1 MTFFPL
7 HPPSGKRVLLAALAV
22 CVLAGMATPSGA
34 ALTVSAAPVVEGNLP
49 AVPGEAVFTLTL
61 SPVAAVDTSYQYTT
75 ASDTARELEDYLPA
89 RGSITIPAGQSSAT
103 VSVPLVADSW
113 QEGTESFSLIV
124 WPEGTAPAP
133 ALTGLSL
140 PPGDSAAWTGELAGL
155 SEGNW
160 FLGNL
165 LGERNGNNWNGLRYF
180 TPPGTVPPGAQLSYS
195 LSGPWLAYSFSSLPS
210 QEFPSGHYGSAFSD
224 KAPVAPSPLVWN
236 NHAGFPFPA
245 PDEWTNVLTMSGDI
259 AVIAEGYVVN
269 FHQLSPA
276 GPARF
281 RGSLRL
287 GRIFLPPNNDE
298 GVVALALAG
307 RRLAVATQTVVRIFE
322 ASTPDLGSWKE
333 VAYLP
338 GLTVPL
344 SLEGDHLLA
353 TPSSG
358 PDAGT
363 PGIHARNQGGA
374 GAWGRTT
381 FLRVPG
387 SSITA
392 SRYGTLM
399 RGGMALMADRLGGSS
414 TTPSN
419 PGRIHRF
426 LREATGSTWSYAGY
440 FTAPVPQSTDYFGNI
455 LVQAG
460 RDILTTAHLITG
472 EPGLAG
478 SFPGATVQI
487 HDDDLP
493 SVHLEAQPVDEPLNS
508 SRAVPVTVKLS
519 QRSAV
524 GVTVTWATADETAMA
539 GQDYL
544 ASSGSLVIP
553 AGQDS
558 AVFEISILPDTLVEP
573 VESFRITLTSAN
585 GALWDAASVPVRI
598 RDTNRPAVV
607 NAPARTL
614 YEDLPA
620 APAQVQLFPQTQ
632 PLTIGWKI
640 GTIGYSSYDG
650 SPDSGQF
657 AQPGVDWPA
666 ASGQLTALSAQ
677 TLTFPW
683 SVTSD
688 GLSEKVKTGSV
699 IMELPAGAIAAS
711 FSLRHHY
718 QLPPG
723 SSYKIEHSSS
733 DGRTIAALEKGPARV
748 LHLFQR
754 SAAEPGGWARR
765 LVPPPPGLTEWPE
778 GALQLRQ
785 GRMVFFAHSGAA
797 WFYAENAG
805 GPGNWGLEATSSTLP
820 AYAYYTG
827 RSFFDGETLLV
838 PTGSSFLLVNRGTGD
853 WDDIQN
859 LSVGTARV
867 LQGCLENGQLA
878 VSLDHSNPET
888 AEIHF
893 YTRRTNALTPWEA
906 AGSPLILNSSAR
918 EFHLAGNLLVISDT
932 MTPKSSTI
940 YRRQADGTWQL
951 EQIIP
956 DRETRSIDRGLIL
969 TDFGLY
975 TDAGPMAQ
983 RWIPAD
989 PSPLSGLLQN
999 GILLQSYESSFDS
1012 SGFFLIS
1019 EAGLSTRL
1027 VDEDSYR
1034 VTARADSN
1042 WLEWA
1047 DKERVATVTLGT
1059 PGLPAPVD
1067 IVIPFKTIPGGTATP
1082 EVDYRS
1088 VQGTVTIPAGG
1099 SAAYLAVP
1107 LLPDALTEP
1116 AETVLLEFGTPT
1128 YGQVSGTG
1136 SSPILTSRIT
1146 DFPLTAAAPSTAR
1159 FVPEPA
1165 SGSATYS
1172 IPFRMTRPS
1181 SAAFNARYRII
1192 AGSATA
1198 ADAVLT
1204 TSGILPMPPGSCL
1217 IPVPLTILADSLVE
1231 DVEQLQIIVDMGG
1244 LSVSTL
1250 VSIDDF
1256 PPAPHVPDSYSA
1268 LQGLVLDFDPSRN
1281 VLTNDPS
1288 GATSVIAARPARYGT
1303 VTWQAD
1309 GTFKYTPPPNFTG
1322 TDYFAYTAGGTSLF
1336 KLPENTVWKWLNPNT
1351 GQDPGVTIPGF
1362 QTSWM
1367 QPSFN
1372 DALWQNGTGL
1382 MGYGIMGSG
1391 NGVPLNTT
1399 LNAPASGSR
1408 YTAYFRTTFN
1418 VPVSPAAGVGI
1429 EFSCDDA
1436 VICYLNGSELGRF
1449 DKTAGSAFFTAPD
1462 TYRLLASTLLDAAEE
1477 TQSRRVY
1484 FPTAQMLSGANT
1496 ISISLHNNAAT
1507 SSDLGLRVTQL
1518 TAGPIAPPV
1527 YVSIQVA
1534 DSGQVPVLQTDSY
1547 TVPGT
1552 ATPVDSH
1559 LIGGSAYDN
1568 DGLLSETG
1576 IPYDPVLE
1584 VEIGGSPLGPVT
1596 FQKETGHF
1604 TMAPPSGFFGA
1615 TSFTYRVRDKDG
1627 WSLPAA
1633 ITITIQ
1639 PNRGFDVWRAAQFGG
1654 GSSNT
1659 ASLPL
1664 ADGDGDHLANLLE
1677 YTLNRSPV
1685 ASESSAPLTLA
1696 ETESGWVID
1705 FGARTGYGEDAVLLL
1720 ETTSAL
1726 NAAPWIPLARLNDLY
1741 YNLAWLAKGVILT
1754 DRVHE
1759 LGGHR
1764 QYRVTLPGMQN
1775 PTGFFRLRAQ
1785 MEEHPLD
1792 P

>member
-7 HPPSGKRVLLAALAV
+7 HPPRGKRALLASLAV

-89 RGSITIPAGQSSAT
+89 HGSVTIPAGQSSAT

-124 WPEGTAPAP
+124 WPEGSAPAP
-133 ALTGLSL
+133 ALTALSL
-140 PPGDSAAWTGELAGL
+140 PPGNSAAWTGAQAGL

-160 FLGNL
+160 FVGNL
-165 LGERNGNNWNGLRYF
+165 MGERNGDQWNGLRYLNPPI
-180 TPPGTVPPGAQLSYS
+180 TPPPDTHLSYS
-195 LSGPWLAYSFSSLPS
+195 LSGPWLAYSFSSRPS
-210 QEFPSGHYGSAFSD
+210 LEFPSGRYGSAFSE
-224 KAPVAPSPLVWN
+224 KTPIAPSTLVWN
-236 NHAGFPFPA
+236 NYAGFPFPA
-245 PDEWTNVLTMSGDI
+245 PNEWANIITMSGDI
-259 AVIAEGYVVN
+259 VVIAEGYVVN
-269 FHQLSPA
+269 FYQLSLA

-287 GRIFLPPNNDE
+287 GRIPNNDE
-298 GVVALALAG
+298 GVVAMALAG
-307 RRLAVATQTVVRIFE
+307 RRLAVATYTVVRIFE
-322 ASTPDLGSWKE
+322 ASTPDLSRWKE

-363 PGIHARNQGGA
+363 PGIHARNEGGA
-374 GAWGRTT
+374 GSWGRTS
-381 FLRVPG
+381 LLKVPG
-387 SSITA
+387 SSFAA
-392 SRYGTLM
+392 SRYSTLM
-399 RGGMALMADRLGGSS
+399 RGGMALMADWLGGSV

-426 LREATGSTWSYAGY
+426 LREPTGNAWSYAGY
-440 FTAPVPQSTDYFGNI
+440 FTAPVPQTTDFFGNI

-460 RDILTTAHLITG
+460 RDMLTAALLFTG
-472 EPGLAG
+472 KSGLAG

-508 SRAVPVTVKLS
+508 SRVVPVTVKLS

-524 GVTVTWATADETAMA
+524 GVTITWATADETATA

-544 ASSGSLVIP
+544 ASTGSLVIP

-558 AVFEISILPDTLVEP
+558 AVFEISILPDTVVEP
-573 VESFRITLTSAN
+573 AESFAVTLTSAN
-585 GALWDAASVPVRI
+585 GAQWDAASVAVRI
-598 RDTNRPAVV
+598 RNTNRPAVV
-607 NAPARTL
+607 NAPARIL

-632 PLTIGWKI
+632 PLTIGWKM

-666 ASGQLTALSAQ
+666 ASGQLTAPSAQ
-677 TLTFPW
+677 TLSFPW

-688 GLSEKVKTGSV
+688 GLSEKVKNGSV
-699 IMELPAGAIAAS
+699 IIELPAGAIAAS

-718 QLPPG
+718 QLPQG
-723 SSYKIEHSSS
+723 SSYRIEHSSS

-748 LHLFQR
+748 LHLYQR

-765 LVPPPPGLTEWPE
+765 LLPPPPDLTEWPE
-778 GALQLRQ
+778 GTLQLRQ
-785 GRMVFFAHSGAA
+785 GRMVFYAHSGTA

-805 GPGNWGLEATSSTLP
+805 GPGNWGMEATSSTLP
-820 AYAYYTG
+820 ASVFYTDA
-827 RSFFDGETLLV
+827 SFFDGETLLV
-838 PTGSSFLLVNRGTGD
+838 PTGSNLLLVNRGNGD
-853 WDDIQN
+853 WNDIQN
-859 LSVGTARV
+859 LFVGTARV
-867 LQGCLENGQLA
+867 LQARLEDGHLA

-888 AEIHF
+888 AEFHF
-893 YTRRTNALTPWEA
+893 YSRRANALRPWEA
-906 AGSPLILNSSAR
+906 AGSPLILNASSR
-918 EFHLAGNLLVISDT
+918 EFYLAGSLLVISNT

-956 DRETRSIDRGLIL
+956 DRQTRSIDRGLIL

-975 TDAGPMAQ
+975 ADAGPMAQ
-983 RWIPAD
+983 RWISAN
-989 PSPLSGLLQN
+989 PSPLSGQLES
-999 GILLQSYESSFDS
+999 GILLESSESSFYS

-1027 VDEDSYR
+1027 VDEDTYR
-1034 VTARADSN
+1034 VMARADNN

-1088 VQGTVTIPAGG
+1088 VQGTVTIPAGS

-1128 YGQVSGTG
+1128 YGQVSGAG
-1136 SSPILTSRIT
+1136 SSPVLTSTIT
-1146 DFPLTAAAPSTAR
+1146 DSPLTAAAPSTPR

-1204 TSGILPMPPGSCL
+1204 TSGILPMPPGSSI
-1217 IPVPLTILADSLVE
+1217 IPIPLTILADSLVE

-1268 LQGLVLDFDPSRN
+1268 LQGLTLDFDPSRN
-1281 VLTNDPS
+1281 VLANDSS
-1288 GATSVIAARPARYGT
+1288 GIPSVIPGRPARFGT
-1303 VTWQAD
+1303 VEWQAD
-1309 GTFKYTPPPNFTG
+1309 GTFRYTPPPNFTG
-1322 TDYFAYTAGGTSLF
+1322 TDYFAYTASGTSHF
-1336 KLPENTVWKWLNPNT
+1336 KLPENNVWKWLNPNT

-1362 QTSWM
+1362 QTNWM
-1367 QPSFN
+1367 QPSFD

-1391 NGVPLNTT
+1391 NGVPLQTT
-1399 LNAPASGSR
+1399 LNTPASGNR
-1408 YTAYFRTTFN
+1408 YTAYFRTTFSIGD
-1418 VPVSPAAGVGI
+1418 PPAAGVGI
-1429 EFSCDDA
+1429 EFNCDDA
-1436 VICYLNGSELGRF
+1436 AIFYLNGIGIGRF
-1449 DKTAGSAFFTAPD
+1449 DKTAGSPFFTAPD
-1462 TYRLLASTLLDAAEE
+1462 TYRLFASTVLDAEEE
-1477 TQSRRVY
+1477 TQLRRAY
-1484 FPTAQMLSGANT
+1484 FPNAQLLTGSNT
-1496 ISISLHNNAAT
+1496 VAISLHNVQAA
-1507 SSDLGLRVTQL
+1507 SSDLGLRITQI

-1534 DSGQVPVLQTDSY
+1534 DSGQVPLLQADSY

-1559 LIGGSAYDN
+1559 LIGGSAYTN
-1568 DGLLSETG
+1568 DGLLSEAG
-1576 IPYDPVLE
+1576 VPYDPILE
-1584 VEIGGSPLGPVT
+1584 VEIGGSPLGPVN

-1615 TSFTYRVRDKDG
+1615 VSFTYRVRDKDG
-1627 WSLPAA
+1627 WSLPAPIA
-1633 ITITIQ
+1633 ITIQ
-1639 PNRGFDVWRAAQFGG
+1639 PSRGFDVWRAAQFGG
-1654 GSSNT
+1654 GASNT

-1664 ADGDGDHLANLLE
+1664 SDGDGDHLANLLE

-1685 ASESSAPLTLA
+1685 ASESSAPLTLT
-1696 ETESGWVID
+1696 ETDSGWVID

-1741 YNLAWLAKGVILT
+1741 YNLAWLAEGATLT
-1754 DRVHE
+1754 DTVHE